1 MTVKTLKVGYL
12 QTNCYV
18 IFAGAENAIVVDPG
32 GSFVAIDTYL
42 QKNGVKNLSVL
53 LTHAHFDHI
62 LAVKE
67 LSDKYG
73 AYVVIGKDDADSLNS
88 DYNLAEAMGLEEL
101 PEIRVDKTVEDGEKF
116 ELYNI
121 PISVIATP
129 GHTKGSVC
137 YIIDDIIFAGDT
149 LFRESYGRTDF
160 AGGSYA
166 EMKKS
171 LRKLFSLQGEY
182 RVLTGHGEETSL
194 EYERRYNP
202 INYEI

>member
-12 QTNCYV
+12 QTDCYIILV
-18 IFAGAENAIVVDPG
+18 GSGNAIVVDPG
-32 GSFVAIDTYL
+32 GNFVAIDTIL
-42 QKNGVKNLSVL
+42 RNNNVKNVSILI
-53 LTHAHFDHI
+53 THAHFDHI

-67 LSDKYG
+67 LADKYD
-73 AYVVIGKDDADSLNS
+73 AYTVVGKDDAASLNS
-88 DYNLAEAMGLEEL
+88 ENNLAEDMGLGKL
-101 PEIRVDKTVEDGEKF
+101 SEIRVDKIVEDGEKF

-137 YIIDDIIFAGDT
+137 YIIDDIIFSGDT

-160 AGGSYA
+160 PTGSYSDI
-166 EMKKS
+166 ERS
-171 LRKLFSLQGEY
+171 LSKLFLLKGEY
-182 RVLTGHGEETSL
+182 RVLPGHGEETTLS
-194 EYERRYNP
+194 YERKNNP

>member
-12 QTNCYV
+12 QTNCYI
-18 IFAGAENAIVVDPG
+18 IFVGSDNAIVVDPG
-32 GSFVAIDTYL
+32 GSFVAIDTVL
-42 QKNGVKNLSVL
+42 RNNGIKNVSVL
-53 LTHAHFDHI
+53 ITHAHFDHI

-73 AYVVIGKDDADSLNS
+73 AYIVIGKDDADSLNS
-88 DYNLAEAMGLEEL
+88 ENNLAEVMGLENL

-121 PISVIATP
+121 PIRVIATP

-137 YIIDDIIFAGDT
+137 YIIDDNIFSGDT

-160 AGGSYA
+160 SSGSYSD
-166 EMKKS
+166 MKKS
-171 LRKLFSLQGEY
+171 LSKLFSLNGEY
-182 RVLTGHGEETSL
+182 RVLPGHGEETSL
-194 EYERRYNP
+194 AYERLNNP

>member
-12 QTNCYV
+12 QTNCYIILV
-18 IFAGAENAIVVDPG
+18 GSGDAIVVDPG
-32 GSFVAIDTYL
+32 GNFVAIDTVL
-42 QKNGVKNLSVL
+42 QNNYVKSVSIL
-53 LTHAHFDHI
+53 ITHAHFDHI

-73 AYVVIGKDDADSLNS
+73 AYAVIGKGDADSLNS
-88 DYNLAEAMGLEEL
+88 ENNLAEAMGLEKL

-137 YIIDDIIFAGDT
+137 YLIGDIIFSGDT

-160 AGGSYA
+160 PSGSYSD
-166 EMKKS
+166 MKKS
-171 LRKLFSLQGEY
+171 LSKLFSLNGEY
-182 RVLTGHGEETSL
+182 RVLPGHGEETSL
-194 EYERRYNP
+194 AYERLNNP